1 MRRLIFMFALLFLP
15 VTSQAQDGAEAEIR
29 DVITRQLDAFQ
40 QDDFAAAFT
49 FASPALQGIFQTPER
64 FADMVTNGYPMVYRP
79 QDYRF
84 DSLRERGASSLQKLL
99 VWDSS
104 GRGFLVEYQMIET
117 EQGWRINGVQVTPL
131 PDVAV

>member
-1 MRRLIFMFALLFLP
+1 MRRLIVVFILFIAPALG
-15 VTSQAQDGAEAEIR
+15 QAQSAPDAEIR
-29 DVITRQLDAFQ
+29 DIITRQLEAFQ
-40 QDDFAAAFT
+40 QDDFATAFT

-64 FADMVTNGYPMVYRP
+64 FGDMVTGGYPMVYRP

-84 DSLRERGASSLQKLL
+84 DSLSEAAGSSLQKLL
-99 VWDSS
+99 VWDNN

-117 EQGWRINGVQVTPL
+117 EDGWRINGVSVTPL